1 MRAATEEGKS
11 SAGQGRGMDGRSL
24 AETWWQEK
32 SPLPEPD
39 PGVAQEVE
47 STAEFMTFEVRG
59 LTSYHSIGQWLAASG
74 EDPAALG
81 ISG

>member
-1 MRAATEEGKS
+1 ME
-11 SAGQGRGMDGRSL
+11 GRSL

-39 PGVAQEVE
+39 PGGAQERK
-47 STAEFMTFEVRG
+47 STAEFTAFEVRG

-74 EDPAALG
+74 EDRAALG

>member
-1 MRAATEEGKS
+1 ME
-11 SAGQGRGMDGRSL
+11 GRSL

-39 PGVAQEVE
+39 PGGAQERE
-47 STAEFMTFEVRG
+47 STAEFTAFEVRG